1 MVLSSH
7 LLDEIQR
14 TCDQIA
20 IVDRGRI
27 VLQGSID
34 ELERGADPTVRVCT
48 GDPARTRQ
56 AIAAIPGRTAIADE
70 PLYAR
75 RPAVRIR
82 LSPTSIGRWSAR
94 RPWLAI
100 ALWLAFVVLAV
111 AALGLTGSKSLQGGV
126 TGEAARA
133 ENMLNAH
140 NASPAQY
147 EFAYIHS
154 DSLRA
159 GDPGFRAAIAKVAAS
174 MERALGRD
182 VTTTI
187 SSSGHSALV
196 SGAVGRPFSTDA
208 LRAQVAAAGAAHVT
222 AVLDDNSGGNGNGDL
237 SRAERLSLPVTL
249 LVLLIAFGALVA
261 ALVPV
266 LLGATAVIATFGLL
280 GPISQL
286 FALDSS
292 VNVIVLLIGMAVG
305 VDYALFYVIRS
316 REERA
321 RGLGSHDA
329 LERTARTSG
338 HTVVVAG
345 TTVAIAMA
353 GQFMIG
359 TDIFNGIAAGTIA
372 VIACAVA
379 GSVTVLPAVLELLG
393 ARIDRGRIP
402 FLPHLGSGEDS
413 RFWPAIVDRVL
424 RRPRLSLFAA
434 VALLV
439 ALTIPALGLKVSQP
453 GSDVIKSPV
462 PASLRARITNEF
474 PNASPPAI
482 VVFTADTRERAPA
495 VRAADLLEQL
505 AAAHR
510 IAHPP
515 FTAGGSRDGRDGAL
529 GLPLTGTGDDAAS
542 QHALAVLRDQ
552 LIPQTLGRVGGVQ
565 VAVTGETAQ
574 NVDWTKQM
582 THGLPYVIAF
592 VLVLAFLILLFTFR
606 SLVIPIKAIVLNLL
620 SVGASYG
627 VLVLVFQHHWAQ
639 GLLGFHST
647 GWIISWLPVFLFV
660 VLFGLSM
667 DYHVFILSRVRE
679 GIDGGMSN
687 DEGLRYGIART
698 AGVVTS
704 AALVM
709 FGVFSLFATA
719 SSIDLKQAGV
729 GLAVAVIL
737 DATVVRA
744 VLLPASMKLLGDWNW
759 YLPTWL
765 QWLPTR
771 GANEGRRDEAPANA
785 KRPDPQPALTR
796 SR

>member
-1 MVLSSH
+1 M
-7 LLDEIQR
+7 
-14 TCDQIA
+14 
-20 IVDRGRI
+20 
-27 VLQGSID
+27 
-34 ELERGADPTVRVCT
+34 
-48 GDPARTRQ
+48 
-56 AIAAIPGRTAIADE
+56 
-70 PLYAR
+70 
-75 RPAVRIR
+75 RIR
-82 LSPTSIGRWSAR
+82 LSPTTIGRWSAR

-133 ENMLNAH
+133 ENMLTAH
-140 NASPAQY
+140 KSRPVQY
-147 EFAYIHS
+147 EFAYVHS
-154 DSLRA
+154 DTLRA
-159 GDPGFRAAIAKVAAS
+159 GDPTFRAAITKVAGS
-174 MERALGRD
+174 MQRALGGH
-182 VTTTI
+182 VTM
-187 SSSGHSALV
+187 SLSAGGHSALV
-196 SGAVGRPFSTDA
+196 RGPIGRDFSTDS
-208 LRAQVAAAGAAHVT
+208 LRAAVSSSGGRQIT
-222 AVLDDNSGGNGNGDL
+222 AVLDDNGSGSGNNDL
-237 SRAERLSLPVTL
+237 ARAEQLSLPVTL

-261 ALVPV
+261 AVVPV

-280 GPISQL
+280 GPISQV
-286 FALDSS
+286 FPLDSS
-292 VNVIVLLIGMAVG
+292 VKVLVLLIGMAVG

-321 RGLGSHDA
+321 RGLASHDA
-329 LERTARTSG
+329 LERTSRTSG
-338 HTVVVAG
+338 HTVIVAG

-359 TDIFNGIAAGTIA
+359 TDIFNGIAAGTIV

-393 ARIDRGRIP
+393 PRIDRGRIP

-413 RFWPAIVDRVL
+413 RFWPAVVDRVL
-424 RRPRLSLFAA
+424 RRPLLSLLAS

-439 ALTIPALGLKVSQP
+439 ALAIPALGLDVSQP
-453 GSDVIKSPV
+453 SSDVIKSPV

-474 PNASPPAI
+474 PNAGPPAI
-482 VVFTADTRERAPA
+482 VVFSWPTGERA
-495 VRAADLLEQL
+495 RAAQAVHQL
-505 AAAHR
+505 QNLAVAR
-510 IAHPP
+510 GIAHPP
-515 FTAGGSRDGRDGAL
+515 FTIGGSLDGRAGTL
-529 GLPLTGTGDDAAS
+529 ELPLGGSGDDAAS
-542 QHALAVLRDQ
+542 KHALAVLRDQ
-552 LIPQTLGRVGGVQ
+552 LIPRTLGHVPHLQVG
-565 VAVTGETAQ
+565 VTGETAQ
-574 NVDWTKQM
+574 NADFTSQM
-582 THGLPYVIAF
+582 KHGLPYVIAF
-592 VLVLAFLILLFTFR
+592 VLVLAFVILLFTFR
-606 SLVIPIKAIVLNLL
+606 SIVVPIKAIALNLL

-647 GWIISWLPVFLFV
+647 GWVISWLPVFLFV

-667 DYHVFILSRVRE
+667 DYHVFILNRVRE
-679 GIDGGMSN
+679 GIDSGMSN

-719 SSIDLKQAGV
+719 SALDLKQAGV

-759 YLPTWL
+759 YLPRWL
-765 QWLPTR
+765 AWLPR
-771 GANEGRRDEAPANA
+771 AR
-785 KRPDPQPALTR
+785 PQPTAPTDGPAR
-796 SR
+796 QPTMSIEPTAG